1 MKKAIYKITN
11 LLNGK
16 IYIGQS
22 IHPQKRWKEHCQ
34 KAKNKGDSFPIHLA
48 IAKYGENNFSFNILE
63 WTEDFDEEE
72 KRFIKIFNSLTPN
85 GYNVSK
91 GGPTPILSGDN
102 HPKSTISD
110 KNVLLVIKELKQNKL
125 TDREIAKKYN
135 VSDKVIADINHGYSH
150 KIDGEKYPIRIKKGK
165 QKLTEQQANQIK
177 LLLKTTSLSYQNIAD
192 LFHVTK
198 GNIAQINAGR
208 SFKREKDTYPIRSK

>member
-34 KAKNKGDSFPIHLA
+34 KAKNKTDNFPIHLA
-48 IAKYGENNFSFNILE
+48 IAKYGENNFSFNILQ

-72 KRFIKIFNSLTPN
+72 KHFIKIFNSLTPN
-85 GYNVSK
+85 GYNISK
-91 GGPTPILSGDN
+91 GGSSPALSGDN
-102 HPKSTISD
+102 HPRSIISD

-135 VSDKVIADINHGYSH
+135 VSDKVIADINHGYTH